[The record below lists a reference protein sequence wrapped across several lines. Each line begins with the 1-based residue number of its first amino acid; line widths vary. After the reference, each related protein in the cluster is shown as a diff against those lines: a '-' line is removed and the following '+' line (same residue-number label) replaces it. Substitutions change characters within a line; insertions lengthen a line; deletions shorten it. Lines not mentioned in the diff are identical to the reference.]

1 MTFWFHLDFHGKKSQ
16 IKTRGRWNLRRL
28 MDKLSWIP
36 LVRVPIK
43 MVLREP
49 SSFKTRIGPSIPSY
63 IGMGLYWCGFSI
75 WTQSGSGAI
84 DRCFTSLWL
93 TLFVQN
99 KSFFLSFRRP
109 SWGRSPFEGV
119 KMKTK
124 TVSKWLVIKK
134 GIRSFWPR
142 NWSLCKRPRTLHQPC
157 RGQWTRHTHVR
168 PWPPVTCVR
177 ASWLTLHRPCWLRYT
192 LGRLWS
198 CSSGESLLANCTP
211 IEALKD

>member
-49 SSFKTRIGPSIPSY
+49 SSFKTRTGPSIPSY

-93 TLFVQN
+93 TDFVQN
-99 KSFFLSFRRP
+99 KSFFYHLGDP
-109 SWGRSPFEGV
+109 AEGV
-119 KMKTK
+119 LLMREL
-124 TVSKWLVIKK
+124 KWKQK
-134 GIRSFWPR
+134 
-142 NWSLCKRPRTLHQPC
+142 LCENDWLER
-157 RGQWTRHTHVR
+157 
-168 PWPPVTCVR
+168 R
-177 ASWLTLHRPCWLRYT
+177 ASGPFGQETGPCVKDPGHYI
-192 LGRLWS
+192 S
-198 CSSGESLLANCTP
+198 HAVASGL
-211 IEALKD
+211 DVHM